1 MDFNTILQVQVQG
14 YPSRMKSYLV
24 GREEDRYLILK
35 IPSVVGNPEEIFA
48 KDKELTV
55 RYVHQGSVFGFRT
68 SIMLTVIDSF
78 NVVFVNSP
86 KKIEDYNLRTHKR
99 FECSLPARLE
109 VITRHQNRQLRFKG
123 IIGDISKGGC
133 KATIILQE
141 LEWVKEPLKIQ
152 SVIEIYLALPGIE
165 GELFLQ
171 GAVRSMTQDD
181 KGLVLGVQFV
191 DLSGKSQAQLDKFL
205 SDNRIS

>member
-1 MDFNTILQVQVQG
+1 MDFNTILQIQIDG
-14 YPSRMKSYLV
+14 YPNRMKSFLV
-24 GREEDRYLILK
+24 GREEGRYLILK
-35 IPSVVGNPEEIFA
+35 IPSVIGNPEEIFV

-68 SIMLTVIDSF
+68 PVMLTVIDDF
-78 NVVFVNSP
+78 KVVFVKFP
-86 KKIEDYNLRTHKR
+86 KIIEDYNLRTHKR

-133 KATIILQE
+133 KATISLQE

-171 GAVRSMTQDD
+171 GAVRSMMQDD
-181 KGLVLGVQFV
+181 KGLALGVQFV
-191 DLSGKSQAQLDKFL
+191 DLSGRSQTQLNKFL
-205 SDNRIS
+205 ADNRIS

>member
-1 MDFNTILQVQVQG
+1 MDFNTILQIQVQA
-14 YPSRMKSYLV
+14 YPNRMKSYLV
-24 GREEDRYLILK
+24 GREEGRYLILK

-48 KDKELTV
+48 KGKELTV

-68 SIMLTVIDSF
+68 SVMLTVIDSF
-78 NVVFVNSP
+78 NVVFVDFP
-86 KKIEDYNLRTHKR
+86 KNIEDYNLRTHKR

-123 IIGDISKGGC
+123 TIGDISKGGC
-133 KATIILQE
+133 KATITLQE

-181 KGLVLGVQFV
+181 KGLALGVQFV
-191 DLSGKSQAQLDKFL
+191 DLSGKSQTQLNKFL

>member
-1 MDFNTILQVQVQG
+1 MDFNTILQIQVQG
-14 YPSRMKSYLV
+14 YPNRLKSYLV
-24 GREEDRYLILK
+24 GREEGRYLILK
-35 IPSVVGNPEEIFA
+35 MPSVVGNPDEIFA

-55 RYVHQGSVFGFRT
+55 RYVHQGSVFGFRAP
-68 SIMLTVIDSF
+68 IILTVLDRF
-78 NVVFVNSP
+78 NVVFIHFP
-86 KKIEDYNLRTHKR
+86 KAIEDYNLRTHKR
-99 FECSLPARLE
+99 FECTLPARLE

-133 KATIILQE
+133 KTTITMQE

-171 GAVRSMTQDD
+171 GAVRSMIQDD
-181 KGLVLGVQFV
+181 KGLALGVQFV

>member
-1 MDFNTILQVQVQG
+1 MDFNTILQVQIQD
-14 YPSRMKSYLV
+14 YPNRLKSYLV
-24 GREEDRYLILK
+24 GREEGRYLILK
-35 IPSVVGNPEEIFA
+35 MPSVIGNPEEIFA
-48 KDKELTV
+48 KGKELTV
-55 RYVHQGSVFGFRT
+55 RYVHQGSVFGFRAP
-68 SIMLTVIDSF
+68 IMLTILDCF
-78 NVVFVNSP
+78 NVIFIHFP
-86 KKIEDYNLRTHKR
+86 KAIEDYNLRTHKR

-133 KATIILQE
+133 KATITMQE

-181 KGLVLGVQFV
+181 KGLALGVQFV
-191 DLSGKSQAQLDKFL
+191 DLSGKSQTQLNKFL
-205 SDNRIS
+205 SDNRIC

>member
-191 DLSGKSQAQLDKFL
+191 DLSGKS
-205 SDNRIS
+205 